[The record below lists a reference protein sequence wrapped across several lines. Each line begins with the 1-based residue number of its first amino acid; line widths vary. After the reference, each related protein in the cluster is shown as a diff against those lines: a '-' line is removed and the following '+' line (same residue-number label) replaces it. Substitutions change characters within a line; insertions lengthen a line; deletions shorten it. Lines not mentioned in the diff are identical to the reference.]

1 MFARTHAVRT
11 AVGAGL
17 IGVALFAGAASA
29 QAADG
34 TPGER
39 ETVCADSLYVRTEP
53 GGAFLGTLY
62 RPQTF
67 YVERVSG
74 DWAYGFAYGDVNRH
88 GWVQDGWFC

>member
-1 MFARTHAVRT
+1 MFVRNRAVRT

-17 IGVALFAGAASA
+17 IGVALFAGAAPA
-29 QAADG
+29 QAANG